1 MQGDQKPMC
10 GFSRSKLVY
19 TPSHVLHGVRDTT
32 VLELE
37 CMQRGQAI
45 KPVRAVDGTPV
56 RRTISE

>member
-1 MQGDQKPMC
+1 MRR
-10 GFSRSKLVY
+10 FSRSKLVY